1 MRDLRQ
7 TPDRDPI
14 VRRVFLRGIC
24 QYLARDFHRRT
35 EQIAREGRAD
45 RGMSLP
51 GSHRGGMKLAGKTVV
66 VTGAGS
72 GIGRATALAFAR
84 EGARICAC
92 DVAQPRLDALA
103 AELADRALV
112 VRRVDVADR
121 AQMRGFAEAV
131 HAAAPAADIVV
142 NNAGVAVGGSFLD
155 TSLDDWDWLL
165 GINLRG
171 VIHGCHFF
179 VPKMVERRT
188 GHVFNISSILGIF
201 PAPNVTAYVASKFA
215 VLGFSQSLRAEL
227 APDVHVT
234 AICPGMI
241 DTAII
246 ADGRLAGDLV
256 QRKSKMTE
264 RFKKGIPPS
273 RVADAILEALRT
285 NPAVR
290 TVGRDAWAI
299 HKLTKL
305 APQTLQRVGSAL
317 QRRFG
322 AAE

>member
-1 MRDLRQ
+1 
-7 TPDRDPI
+7 
-14 VRRVFLRGIC
+14 
-24 QYLARDFHRRT
+24 
-35 EQIAREGRAD
+35 
-45 RGMSLP
+45 
-51 GSHRGGMKLAGKTVV
+51 MKLADRTVV

-84 EGARICAC
+84 EGARIAAC

-103 AELADRALV
+103 AELGDRALV

-121 AQMRGFAEAV
+121 AQMREFAEAV
-131 HAAAPAADIVV
+131 HAAAPAADVVV
-142 NNAGVAVGGSFLD
+142 NNAGVAVGGRFLD
-155 TSLDDWDWLL
+155 ISLDDWDWLL

-179 VPKMVERRT
+179 APKMVERRT
-188 GHVFNISSILGIF
+188 GHIVNISSILGIF

-227 APDVHVT
+227 APDVRVT

-241 DTAII
+241 NTAII
-246 ADGRLAGDLV
+246 ADGRLAGDLS
-256 QRKSKMTE
+256 QRKAMMTE

-273 RVADAILEALRT
+273 QVADAIFDALRT

-290 TVGRDAWAI
+290 TVGRDAWVI
-299 HKLTKL
+299 HRLSKF
-305 APQTLQRVGSAL
+305 APKTLQRLGGVL
-317 QRRFG
+317 ERRFG
-322 AAE
+322 SAE